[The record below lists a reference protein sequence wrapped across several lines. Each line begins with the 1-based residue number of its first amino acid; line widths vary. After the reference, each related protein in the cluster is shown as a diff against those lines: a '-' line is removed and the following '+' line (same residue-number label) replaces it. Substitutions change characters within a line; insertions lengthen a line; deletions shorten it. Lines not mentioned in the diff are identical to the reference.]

1 MRKRSPSRS
10 KLALGERITHTK
22 PPFTFTQIK
31 KSIPSHCFNR
41 SLYRSFSYVI
51 FDSILLS
58 TFYYVATTYF
68 HTLPHPLLLHYLA
81 WPLYWLSQGIVF
93 TGLWVIA
100 HECGHHAFSDYQ
112 FLDDLVGFLLHSS
125 LLIPYFSFKIS
136 HRRHHANT
144 ASLNRDEVFVPKLKS
159 KIPWYFKHLTN
170 PPARLF
176 IIVMTLTLGWPMY
189 LAFNNSGRVY
199 DRFTSHYDPNSPI
212 FTEKERLQVQISNAG
227 VLTILYLLYKLAV
240 TKGIT
245 WVIRLYLLPLTVM
258 NVFVVLISSL
268 QHTHPSLPY
277 YDSSQW
283 DWLRGNLVTVDRD
296 YGKILNK
303 MLHNITDTHVIHH
316 LFPSMPHYNAAEAT
330 RAVKEVLGEYYQFDE
345 TPILK
350 AAWREFRECVYVE
363 EDDNEE
369 GDSEGFR
376 SKGVF
381 WFRNKL

>member
-1 MRKRSPSRS
+1 MVY
-10 KLALGERITHTK
+10 
-22 PPFTFTQIK
+22 
-31 KSIPSHCFNR
+31 N
-41 SLYRSFSYVI
+41 
-51 FDSILLS
+51 
-58 TFYYVATTYF
+58 
-68 HTLPHPLLLHYLA
+68 
-81 WPLYWLSQGIVF
+81 
-93 TGLWVIA
+93 
-100 HECGHHAFSDYQ
+100 HE
-112 FLDDLVGFLLHSS
+112 V
-125 LLIPYFSFKIS
+125 KIC
-136 HRRHHANT
+136 R
-144 ASLNRDEVFVPKLKS
+144 
-159 KIPWYFKHLTN
+159 YFKHLTN

>member
-1 MRKRSPSRS
+1 MRKGSPNRS

-22 PPFTFTQIK
+22 PPFTITQIK

-68 HTLPHPLLLHYLA
+68 HTLSAHPLLLHYLA

-93 TGLWVIA
+93 TGFWVIA

-112 FLDDLVGFLLHSS
+112 FLDDFLGFLLHSS

-144 ASLNRDEVFVPKLKS
+144 ASLHRDEVFVPKPKS
-159 KIPWYFKHLTN
+159 KIPC
-170 PPARLF
+170 
-176 IIVMTLTLGWPMY
+176 
-189 LAFNNSGRVY
+189 
-199 DRFTSHYDPNSPI
+199 
-212 FTEKERLQVQISNAG
+212 
-227 VLTILYLLYKLAV
+227 
-240 TKGIT
+240 
-245 WVIRLYLLPLTVM
+245 
-258 NVFVVLISSL
+258 
-268 QHTHPSLPY
+268 
-277 YDSSQW
+277 QW

-363 EDDNEE
+363 EDDHEE
-369 GDSEGFR
+369 GDSEAFR

>member
-159 KIPWYFKHLTN
+159 KIPWYCV
-170 PPARLF
+170 R
-176 IIVMTLTLGWPMY
+176 
-189 LAFNNSGRVY
+189 FNLN
-199 DRFTSHYDPNSPI
+199 
-212 FTEKERLQVQISNAG
+212 L
-227 VLTILYLLYKLAV
+227 
-240 TKGIT
+240 
-245 WVIRLYLLPLTVM
+245 M
-258 NVFVVLISSL
+258 SSL
-268 QHTHPSLPY
+268 
-277 YDSSQW
+277 
-283 DWLRGNLVTVDRD
+283 
-296 YGKILNK
+296 
-303 MLHNITDTHVIHH
+303 M
-316 LFPSMPHYNAAEAT
+316 
-330 RAVKEVLGEYYQFDE
+330 
-345 TPILK
+345 
-350 AAWREFRECVYVE
+350 
-363 EDDNEE
+363 
-369 GDSEGFR
+369 
-376 SKGVF
+376 
-381 WFRNKL
+381 